1 MFRPEN
7 LGRPSSADIYVTHL
21 HQEEWTAAENV
32 GAPVNTVA
40 AEFHPTFSADG
51 KDLFFARNDP
61 AVGCI
66 RTCSGSRSASWGTGS
81 AGDSPCPS
89 RGRGPADRA
98 ATRGR
103 VGKGAA
109 APAERPDSNGNRGI
123 PRVCKRVPDWIN
135 SGVPSDT
142 LLP

>member
-61 AVGCI
+61 AVGHTDLFRI
-66 RTCSGSRSASWGTGS
+66 EVS
-81 AGDSPCPS
+81 
-89 RGRGPADRA
+89 
-98 ATRGR
+98 
-103 VGKGAA
+103 KL
-109 APAERPDSNGNRGI
+109 GNRLRRGF
-123 PRVCKRVPDWIN
+123 
-135 SGVPSDT
+135 T
-142 LLP
+142 LP